1 MLLRFLYAIIVS
13 VSLTLVGA
21 TNTCAQNAASGNL
34 AQRKEEILKYVN
46 LHRTGMGL
54 KPLTANEIIT
64 QAAEKHSKN
73 MAAKVIPFS
82 HDGFDERMAR
92 LAKQLKQVYGWSEN
106 VAYSQKPAKDVVTM
120 WLNSPGH
127 KRNIEGNYNLT
138 GIGIARSA
146 TGELYYTQIFLR
158 KQ

>member
-1 MLLRFLYAIIVS
+1 MLLRFIYAV
-13 VSLTLVGA
+13 VVFLTLSLNSAIAVH
-21 TNTCAQNAASGNL
+21 AQTAAINL

-54 KPLTANEIIT
+54 KPLALNETIA

-73 MAAKVIPFS
+73 MATKVIPFS

-92 LAKQLKQVYGWSEN
+92 LGKQLKQVYGWSEN
-106 VAYSQKPAKDVVTM
+106 VAYSEKPAKEVVNM

-127 KRNIEGNYNLT
+127 KKNIEGNYNLT
-138 GIGIARSA
+138 GIGIVRGAN
-146 TGELYYTQIFLR
+146 GELYYTQIFLR